1 MDLSLVERLVG
12 VISADDAADAC
23 RFRGI
28 YAGGILALADL
39 EQRAVIQ
46 VALQTLYEDPA
57 SFWLS
62 VSFDKGKT
70 EITADIFNSKN
81 SLARYLLP
89 VGTVDTGVIS
99 SIGGTADAVAALSL
113 PSKLIEQLKKE
124 ASAKGPS
131 VFGVYLNALSAID
144 GTAAVAFGQDGSAL
158 RGVVSVSGQNTAALS
173 SFLSEAGLDVRI
185 DGKTLRISKGELA
198 GKTPV
203 ADLAGYFKNSVGGVA
218 TSVPQGTPVGMA
230 GLASAGSLTLH
241 PEGNSVSFRAI
252 LVSADSDENFLVSLV
267 NAGLGESAPAPT
279 PCK

>member
-1 MDLSLVERLVG
+1 M
-12 VISADDAADAC
+12 
-23 RFRGI
+23 
-28 YAGGILALADL
+28 
-39 EQRAVIQ
+39 
-46 VALQTLYEDPA
+46 
-57 SFWLS
+57 
-62 VSFDKGKT
+62 
-70 EITADIFNSKN
+70 
-81 SLARYLLP
+81 
-89 VGTVDTGVIS
+89 
-99 SIGGTADAVAALSL
+99 
-113 PSKLIEQLKKE
+113 
-124 ASAKGPS
+124 
-131 VFGVYLNALSAID
+131 
-144 GTAAVAFGQDGSAL
+144 AFGQDGSAL